1 MTLDDIDTAILDILR
16 EDARI
21 SINALADRA
30 NISRSNAYARL
41 HRLTEAGV
49 VRGFTV
55 RTDAIRE
62 GYHTSA
68 YVALSIDQSEWKTI
82 RQRLTALPE
91 VRHIALVGGEFDV
104 LALVRA
110 RDNQDLRRVV
120 LQEMQDIPGVR
131 SSRTFLV
138 YEDLDTP
145 TPSPRLASDGASGS
159 P

>member
-1 MTLDDIDTAILDILR
+1 M
-16 EDARI
+16 
-21 SINALADRA
+21 
-30 NISRSNAYARL
+30 
-41 HRLTEAGV
+41 
-49 VRGFTV
+49 
-55 RTDAIRE
+55 
-62 GYHTSA
+62 
-68 YVALSIDQSEWKTI
+68 ALSIDQSEWKTI

-104 LALVRA
+104 LALVRS

-120 LQEMQDIPGVR
+120 LEEMQAIPGVR

-159 P
+159 Q